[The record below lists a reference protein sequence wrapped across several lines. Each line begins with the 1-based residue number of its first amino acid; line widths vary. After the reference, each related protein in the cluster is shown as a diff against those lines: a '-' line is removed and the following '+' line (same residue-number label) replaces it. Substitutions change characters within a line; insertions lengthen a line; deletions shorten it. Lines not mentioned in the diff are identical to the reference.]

1 MTTIIIYKNN
11 ENYVG
16 YECFGHSG
24 YGEYGSDIVCASIS
38 TLVQSIAMGIKEVL
52 KIDVKIKSNDDKGE
66 FKLVISNNLNKRQI
80 EDVNLLINTM
90 KVAVIDLESQ
100 FPKNIKLEEKTYV
113 Y

>member
-1 MTTIIIYKNN
+1 MTTIVIYKNN

-16 YECFGHSG
+16 FECYGHSG
-24 YGEYGSDIVCASIS
+24 YGEYGNDIVCASIS
-38 TLVQSIAMGIKEVL
+38 TLVQSTAMGIKEVL
-52 KIDVKIKSNDDKGE
+52 KIDAKIKSDDKKGM
-66 FKLVISNNLNKRQI
+66 FNILVSKDLNKRQT

-90 KVAVIDLESQ
+90 RVAVIDLESQ